1 MLILLLMAVLP
12 ILLAA
17 QGIEGDVGILYTLAN
32 GELTQDSGG
41 TWFEFD
47 VMAQGISDTQKQTR
61 LGTCFVS
68 LQYSSAFG
76 TEVCPG
82 NGVPTGE
89 NVEVTKGTLIQDLVI
104 PGYPPIQFYWLIANN
119 SMTDVFSV
127 TTEFLQDEGSGT
139 ILPYNATQFFHVKLR
154 IRNPEDD
161 IWVCLYPRYMSGE
174 NFYDDEWT
182 WYSPVEIG
190 NCIYYDPPL
199 PVELS
204 TFTASM
210 NITNDAVNLMWVTQT
225 ETNMIGYRILR
236 GNSDVLAEAEDQ
248 NTLIPA
254 TNTSQPV
261 SYMYSDTVIQPEQ
274 SYYYWL
280 EALDM
285 DGTNT
290 FFGPIA
296 ITVPGEGEYTPAI
309 PLATGIS
316 SLYPNPFNPDLTISY
331 SVKTSLPVKIDIV
344 NMRGQIIQTLVN
356 ENKEAGVYRQN
367 WNGTGS
373 DGRLCSSGVYF
384 VRMQA
389 GGEEYY
395 AKAIL
400 LK

>member
-1 MLILLLMAVLP
+1 
-12 ILLAA
+12 
-17 QGIEGDVGILYTLAN
+17 
-32 GELTQDSGG
+32 
-41 TWFEFD
+41 
-47 VMAQGISDTQKQTR
+47 
-61 LGTCFVS
+61 
-68 LQYSSAFG
+68 
-76 TEVCPG
+76 
-82 NGVPTGE
+82 
-89 NVEVTKGTLIQDLVI
+89 
-104 PGYPPIQFYWLIANN
+104 
-119 SMTDVFSV
+119 
-127 TTEFLQDEGSGT
+127 
-139 ILPYNATQFFHVKLR
+139 
-154 IRNPEDD
+154 
-161 IWVCLYPRYMSGE
+161 MSGE

-210 NITNDAVNLMWVTQT
+210 SITNDAVNLMWVTQT
-225 ETNMIGYRILR
+225 ESNMIGYRILR

-254 TNTSQPV
+254 TNTSLPV